1 MNNKQEEYNYKKK
14 LYNNEKVKRHE
25 ENQLLEES
33 LLIYREKIG
42 TVNEY
47 LKKRVNEYIGDSLVE
62 EHAVS
67 KQQSV
72 QQRKGQWYILKP
84 P

>member
-1 MNNKQEEYNYKKK
+1 LNNKQEEYNYKKK

-47 LKKRVNEYIGDSLVE
+47 LKKRVNEYVGDSLIE

-72 QQRKGQWYILKP
+72 QQRKGQ
-84 P
+84 